1 MFSKGT
7 RRLQME
13 RSYSPVMAVKNR
25 AIISLVGTEV
35 EEGDKHYYVV
45 KGEQFLSDGHR
56 VILFTT
62 EITGMMLEK
71 NDEKILKMIEDLNYL
86 AEKVKAAVDKLNK

>member
-1 MFSKGT
+1 MIPPDPKFMSDIDID
-7 RRLQME
+7 LQ
-13 RSYSPVMAVKNR
+13 VFLTKK
-25 AIISLVGTEV
+25 V
-35 EEGDKHYYVV
+35 ENVV

>member
-1 MFSKGT
+1 MIPPDPKFMSDIDID
-7 RRLQME
+7 LQ
-13 RSYSPVMAVKNR
+13 VFLTKK
-25 AIISLVGTEV
+25 V
-35 EEGDKHYYVV
+35 ENVV

-62 EITGMMLEK
+62 NEITGMMLEK
-71 NDEKILKMIEDLNYL
+71 NNEKILKMIEDLNYL